1 MAIDYAKRKRE
12 LKDWLLEHDEKS
24 QNWRDNL
31 EQYNITCDIL
41 NIQENDNSK

>member
-24 QNWRDNL
+24 QNWKDNL
-31 EQYNITCDIL
+31 ELYSITCEIL
-41 NIQENDNSK
+41 NSQENDNSK